1 MKFKYISLKE
11 IQTIWQF
18 NLVQLERFLKNKKG
32 KITKIFQREREKNTI
47 HLSLLDQILT
57 ANTV

>member
-32 KITKIFQREREKNTI
+32 KITKIFQRERKKHNPSFT
-47 HLSLLDQILT
+47 SRSDT
-57 ANTV
+57 NC

>member
-32 KITKIFQREREKNTI
+32 KITKIFQREREKNTT

>member
-57 ANTV
+57 SNTV